1 MKYAKNA
8 KHIFGAKII
17 RLQGNAYSHT
27 LGGVKMIHMRD

>member
-17 RLQGNAYSHT
+17 RLQGAYSHT